1 MATPILIGGKRIG
14 RIRASWLLFKE
25 SWRFLAAD
33 KELLLIPVAALV
45 LNLCLLGIVIGS
57 TVLLTQNSE
66 NPLFTGD
73 TLHTLDY
80 VVLFMVYVVGA
91 FTLALSQAAITHT
104 VYTRLHN
111 GNARLG
117 ESISVA
123 LSHAGTLFVWALITS
138 TVGVILRMISERS
151 QLIGKIV
158 AALMG
163 AAWAIATFFVI
174 PAIVI
179 DKKGAVESIPF
190 SITTFKRTWGETIVS
205 NITLGLFF
213 FLAYMLAIISVVG
226 MIILGVYA
234 ENLIIILTALIIGV
248 AWLVMASLAQ
258 AALEGVIKTV
268 LYIYATDA
276 TTPTNFNRELLEAMM
291 VRNPRSTSVVTPST
305 APSLV

>member
-25 SWRFLAAD
+25 SWRLLAAD

-138 TVGVILRMISERS
+138 TVGVILRMIAERS

-226 MIILGVYA
+226 MIILGVYV

>member
-138 TVGVILRMISERS
+138 TVGVILRMIAERS

>member
-45 LNLCLLGIVIGS
+45 LNLGLLGIVIGS

-138 TVGVILRMISERS
+138 TVGVILRMIAERS

>member
-1 MATPILIGGKRIG
+1 MATPIVIGGKRIG
-14 RIRASWLLFKE
+14 RMRASWLLFKE

-33 KELLLIPVAALV
+33 KELVLIPVVVLF
-45 LNLCLLGIVIGS
+45 LNLCLLGVVIGG

-73 TLHTLDY
+73 TLHSLDY
-80 VVLFMVYVVGA
+80 FVLFLVYVVGA

-111 GNARLG
+111 NDARLSD
-117 ESISVA
+117 SIKVA

-138 TVGVILRMISERS
+138 TVGIVLRMISERS
-151 QLIGKIV
+151 QIVGKIV
-158 AALMG
+158 SSLMG

-205 NITLGLFF
+205 NVTLGLFF
-213 FLAYMLAIISVVG
+213 FLAHMLALISVIG
-226 MIILGVYA
+226 MIILGVQL
-234 ENLIIILTALIIGV
+234 ENLVIILLAILIGIS
-248 AWLVMASLAQ
+248 WLVIAILAQ

-268 LYIYATDA
+268 LYIYATHA
-276 TTPTNFNRELLEAMM
+276 ATPTNFNPELLEVMM
-291 VRNPRSTSVVTPST
+291 VRNPRLPSDTST
-305 APSLV
+305 AATSFSI

>member
-138 TVGVILRMISERS
+138 TVGVILRMIAERS

-226 MIILGVYA
+226 MIILGVYV